1 MNRLILLLSLI
12 AFALCGPTIA
22 SASTQT
28 DAISNSYEVVRAD
41 FGLFNPPESGKPLF
55 VPTKMVPLTPNQ
67 VYGWIML
74 LRTDKSKIKWR
85 EEFTLPVKPDTWG
98 DPEPLGSRSV
108 STDGRI
114 SITEREV
121 SPDRG
126 LIFNS
131 WAVAPGDP
139 KGRYV
144 IRVFVDGSLARV
156 FEFDVQ

>member
-1 MNRLILLLSLI
+1 MSRLITLFSLI
-12 AFALCGPTIA
+12 AFALCDPTIA
-22 SASTQT
+22 STPNRTDGTST
-28 DAISNSYEVVRAD
+28 SYEVVRAD
-41 FGLFNPPESGKPLF
+41 FGLFNSPESGKPLF
-55 VPTKMVPLTPNQ
+55 VPTKVVPLTPNQ
-67 VYGWIML
+67 GYGWIML
-74 LRTDKSKIKWR
+74 LRTDKPKIEWR

-114 SITEREV
+114 SITERVV
-121 SPDRG
+121 SPERG

-144 IRVFVDGSLARV
+144 IRVFIEGSLAKV